1 MAYTLGSAAKATG
14 KSKATI
20 SKAIATHRISAT
32 KNDIGEWQIDPAE
45 LHRVYPPQ
53 QTLLNDS
60 APTANA
66 VNTNQTAEVERL
78 KATVELLERLCHQI
92 EGERDRLCRQ
102 IEGERDSL
110 REQNI
115 RLTALLND
123 QRAKTPEVIVTPPPA
138 RPEPA
143 EPEATTPP
151 AAAQVAP
158 AKRKWWQLGGQG

>member
-1 MAYTLGSAAKATG
+1 MTQPNCIGCTLR
-14 KSKATI
+14 SK
-20 SKAIATHRISAT
+20 HF
-32 KNDIGEWQIDPAE
+32 
-45 LHRVYPPQ
+45 
-53 QTLLNDS
+53 LNDS